1 MKRFKVPQKSKSES
15 DADVIELNDEEED
28 EEIDDVEASS
38 EVGINLHKNINLIP
52 GHFVN
57 LPL

>member
-38 EVGINLHKNINLIP
+38 EVGINLHKTINLIL

>member
-38 EVGINLHKNINLIP
+38 EVGINLHKNNNLIL